1 MKSLYDSLPEYIK
14 SGDYFTDARNWYKY
28 KYVHPFSQKSFMIL
42 LSLIISILFFVV
54 MMTMKSLF
62 PSVMQVRYSINA
74 DTSLNKSTQIIRA
87 DEIDNDPLASVVDIM
102 LKNYVI
108 KRESYNYN
116 NLGKQFIY
124 LKNNSTRLVFRRF
137 SSFMSLDNPDSPV
150 LALQKN
156 AKRFVKIIS
165 ASFPN
170 PTKAIIEFSATANT
184 PGGKNIEN
192 KVWQATVSYEIDK
205 INSDL
210 PNGTRFNFTV
220 TDYELQLLED
230 KTSK

>member
-108 KRESYNYN
+108 KRESYN
-116 NLGKQFIY
+116 
-124 LKNNSTRLVFRRF
+124 
-137 SSFMSLDNPDSPV
+137 
-150 LALQKN
+150 
-156 AKRFVKIIS
+156 
-165 ASFPN
+165 
-170 PTKAIIEFSATANT
+170 
-184 PGGKNIEN
+184 
-192 KVWQATVSYEIDK
+192 
-205 INSDL
+205 
-210 PNGTRFNFTV
+210 
-220 TDYELQLLED
+220 
-230 KTSK
+230 